1 MSVTTEL
8 IRITTLVENTAGIS
22 GALGEHG
29 LAFWL
34 ETASA
39 RILFDAG
46 AGVVLEGNANTLGV
60 DLTQADA
67 IVLSHGHYDHTGGLA
82 CARRAAPGA
91 KVFCHPAAF
100 SPKYAC
106 MMDGTSRYIGA
117 HSTSIEAIRR
127 QEGVMV
133 STYEPTEIADGLF
146 VTGEIPRVTDFE
158 DTGGPFFLDENCE
171 RPDPLIDDQA
181 LFFDSP
187 RGTVVILGCAHAGV
201 VNTLRYVRQL
211 TNDKPI
217 HAILGGLHLLWATE
231 ERVSQT
237 VEALRALEIEHIGIA
252 HCTGFEASGALLT
265 ALPGKCHACI
275 AGSVVEF

>member
-1 MSVTTEL
+1 
-8 IRITTLVENTAGIS
+8 
-22 GALGEHG
+22 
-29 LAFWL
+29 
-34 ETASA
+34 
-39 RILFDAG
+39 
-46 AGVVLEGNANTLGV
+46 
-60 DLTQADA
+60 
-67 IVLSHGHYDHTGGLA
+67 
-82 CARRAAPGA
+82 
-91 KVFCHPAAF
+91 
-100 SPKYAC
+100 
-106 MMDGTSRYIGA
+106 
-117 HSTSIEAIRR
+117 
-127 QEGVMV
+127 MV